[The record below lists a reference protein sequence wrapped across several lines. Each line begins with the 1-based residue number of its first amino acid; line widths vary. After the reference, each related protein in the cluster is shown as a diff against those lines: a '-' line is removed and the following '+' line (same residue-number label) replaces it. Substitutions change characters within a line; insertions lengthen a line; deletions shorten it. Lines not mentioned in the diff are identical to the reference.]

1 MKRTLFT
8 ILLLS
13 TLAIAAFGQYPN
25 VTVSQIQQDPL
36 DSLLVADT
44 LTGFGLNANQP
55 RWTLQTSPLMGDT
68 VTVTALCVVPA
79 KLITF
84 TARGWTMLLYDTAQT
99 NEWGGLFVRVNPPDT
114 TQIVADGF
122 LNVGAGDIIKMTG
135 LVTSEFPTLR
145 AYSLT
150 QFQPIPGHPID
161 IVGNGSLPGPVGRH
175 VGDFYKGIF
184 PAGKMVFSTA
194 EPYESMIVELHN
206 LFVTTL
212 VNTGRGTFA
221 AADSAG
227 NEISEYDYSHFF
239 TLQGT
244 STDHPGPDTTWQRI
258 YAGLVPGTRID
269 TLRGVIATSSGS
281 EGPRGYRIAPLYP
294 GDVVFGFVPPLLS
307 THRRNPVI
315 VTPDSVANISVKA
328 TVQTGGS
335 AVDSVK
341 LYYSTDSGPFTSL
354 AMSYRASDST
364 YNAAIPM
371 QSVNTNVRYFI
382 TATDVLLH
390 LTTLAN
396 SATSALSSD
405 TSKGFF
411 FYTVLNR
418 PLTIHD
424 VQYTPYVNGRSPY
437 LGAVTSLSGIIT
449 ADTAHIA
456 LTALNTGWTSAWYM
470 QSSNQPWSGIWLT
483 TSDAGTQT
491 LMATLRNGDSV
502 TVTGTVQEQ
511 FDVTRLGNIT
521 AVTKI
526 SSGNLEPAPVVLPT
540 GSINVPN
547 GTASAEA
554 YEGMLVR
561 FVNPVVSD
569 TFPTFSDPTEYSV
582 NDGSGPVV
590 VQQGGRNSFS
600 NVRADSVFGKTIVT
614 LGENLNSLTG
624 IVYYSFNQYKFV
636 PRTNADFGIPTSVS
650 NTERV
655 IPSTYALLQNYPNPF
670 NPTTS
675 ISYDLPTTTR
685 VTLKI
690 YNILGQE
697 VATLVNA
704 TQNPG
709 RYTAQF
715 DARSISSGVYFYHL
729 RAGSFNQVKKMMLL
743 K

>member
-1 MKRTLFT
+1 MKRTLLT
-8 ILLLS
+8 TVLLL
-13 TLAIAAFGQYPN
+13 TMVITAFGQYPN
-25 VTVSQIQQDPL
+25 VTVSQTQQVPM
-36 DSLLVADT
+36 DSLLIADT
-44 LTGFGLNANQP
+44 LTGFGLNTNQA
-55 RWTLQTSPLMGDT
+55 RWTLQTSPYMGDT
-68 VTVTALCVVPA
+68 VVVTGLCVVPA
-79 KLITF
+79 QVITF
-84 TARGWTMLLYDTAQT
+84 TARGWTMLLYDTAQG
-99 NEWGGLFVRVNPPDT
+99 NQWGGLFVRVNPPDT

-122 LNVGAGDIIKMTG
+122 LNVAAGDIIRMTG
-135 LVTSEFPTLR
+135 LITSEFPAQR

-150 QFQPIPGHPID
+150 QFQPIAGHPIE
-161 IVGNGSLPGPVGRH
+161 IIGSGTLPTPVPRH
-175 VGDFYKGIF
+175 TGDFYRGIF
-184 PAGKMVFSTA
+184 PGGKMVFSTA
-194 EPYESMIVELHN
+194 EPYESMIVEFHN
-206 LFVTTL
+206 LSVTTL

-227 NEISEYDYSHFF
+227 NEISEYDYSRYF

-244 STDHPGPDTTWQRI
+244 STDHHGPDTVWQRI

-269 TLRGVIATSSGS
+269 TLRGVIATSSGA
-281 EGPRGYRIAPLYP
+281 EGPRGYRIAPLYY
-294 GDVVFGFVPPLLS
+294 GDVVFGYVPLLLS

-315 VTPDSVANISVKA
+315 VPPDSTATISVKA

-341 LYYSTDSGPFTSL
+341 LYYSVDNGAFTSL
-354 AMSYRASDST
+354 PMVYRASDTT
-364 YNAAIPM
+364 YVAAIPT
-371 QSVNTNVRYFI
+371 QPLNSNVRYFI
-382 TATDVLLH
+382 SATDVLLH
-390 LTTLAN
+390 ATTLAN

-424 VQYTPYVNGRSPY
+424 VQYTPYVNGRTPY
-437 LGAVTSLSGIIT
+437 LGAVTTLTGIIT

-483 TSDAGTQT
+483 TTDTAAQRA
-491 LMATLRNGDSV
+491 MCALRNGDSV
-502 TVTGTVQEQ
+502 SVTGTVQEQ

-521 AVTKI
+521 AVAKL
-526 SSGNLEPAPVVLPT
+526 SSGNPEPAPVVATT

-547 GTASAEA
+547 GTPSAEQ
-554 YEGMLVR
+554 YEGMLVT

-582 NDGSGPVV
+582 NDGSGAVV

-600 NVRADSVFGKTIVT
+600 NVSADAVFGKSIVT

-636 PRTNADFGIPTSVS
+636 PRTNADFGIPTGVK
-650 NTERV
+650 TAARV
-655 IPSTYALLQNYPNPF
+655 IPTAYALMQNYPNPF
-670 NPTTS
+670 NPTT
-675 ISYDLPTTTR
+675 IIAYDLPATTR

-690 YNILGQE
+690 YNILGQQ
-697 VATLVNA
+697 VATLVND
-704 TQNPG
+704 TQNAG

-715 DARSISSGVYFYHL
+715 DARSIASGVYFYHL
-729 RAGSFNQVKKMMLL
+729 QAGTFNQVKKMMVL